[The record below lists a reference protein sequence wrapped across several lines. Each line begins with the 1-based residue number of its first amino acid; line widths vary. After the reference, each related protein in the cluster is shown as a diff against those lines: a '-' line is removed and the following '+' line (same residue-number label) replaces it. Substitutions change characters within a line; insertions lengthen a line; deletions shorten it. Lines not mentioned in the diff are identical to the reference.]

1 MASRVGAIITL
12 SCRLA
17 PLRRKPS
24 GVPRAS
30 VTRWRFVPALP
41 RSVGFGPVAEPLFW
55 PGQRRCPGS
64 LGSSRSRPPRAG
76 APRAPDAGGP
86 TRRPPA
92 SRAGAASNS
101 SRNRSPSPLAASPT
115 ECLSAART
123 ECRSTRLGSRSAVG
137 HLLDVGGAGAEA
149 AQSWSRDHR
158 AEADEPLRPTPARPI
173 RARSVRRS
181 KRALRRSASG
191 TMLPPMGAREPPRR
205 GRGPAARPV
214 RTV

>member
-55 PGQRRCPGS
+55 PGQRRCPS
-64 LGSSRSRPPRAG
+64 SPAASRSHLPRAG

-92 SRAGAASNS
+92 SRADVASNS
-101 SRNRSPSPLAASPT
+101 SRSRSPSLPAASPT
-115 ECLSAART
+115 GRLSASHEQNAGQRSSVLDRPTAAFWTRPGWRQKRRNLGPEIIRQKRT
-123 ECRSTRLGSRSAVG
+123 SHHDQRLPKRSVPV
-137 HLLDVGGAGAEA
+137 LLDTVIGLGGSFSCYG
-149 AQSWSRDHR
+149 
-158 AEADEPLRPTPARPI
+158 
-173 RARSVRRS
+173 RSF
-181 KRALRRSASG
+181 L
-191 TMLPPMGAREPPRR
+191 
-205 GRGPAARPV
+205 
-214 RTV
+214 